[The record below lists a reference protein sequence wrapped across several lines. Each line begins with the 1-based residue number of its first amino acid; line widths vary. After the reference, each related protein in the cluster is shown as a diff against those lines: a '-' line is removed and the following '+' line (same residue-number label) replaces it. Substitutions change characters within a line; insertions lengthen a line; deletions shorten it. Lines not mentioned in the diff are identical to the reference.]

1 MESESALPEMMDVD
15 GVGSRGP
22 KRCSPIWTYFK
33 VQITDGVV
41 ACVCSVNGCRY
52 SNKGKNVTTLKN
64 HLKTRHPTEFE
75 LCFKDKRAARPIPSG
90 IAESLGNEASTNSSD
105 KVEPYSRD
113 SDEFKRL
120 KLKVT
125 IFAACTSFPLTLVNC
140 PEFKGVIEA
149 CDVRAAKCLPCPNT
163 LKSWVLVYY
172 EERKLLVREYLM
184 EAAKVVISADLWT
197 QKGFIY
203 GYLGVT
209 ARFFNKK
216 SSRMDTVAL
225 AVRHL
230 PSPHT
235 APRIQALASDILSE
249 WGLSDDSVF
258 RYVTDLGANIVCALK
273 IYQYIQVIPLSTDN
287 EAEGM
292 KY

>member
-1 MESESALPEMMDVD
+1 VCFL
-15 GVGSRGP
+15 GSRGP

-33 VQITDGVV
+33 VRITDGVV

-75 LCFKDKRAARPIPSG
+75 LCYKDKRAARPIPSG

-140 PEFKGVIEA
+140 PEFKGVTLYE
-149 CDVRAAKCLPCPNT
+149 KCRVF
-163 LKSWVLVYY
+163 S
-172 EERKLLVREYLM
+172 RKLCWERGTTTKCWVCQEGQIFFLFAQKLRRPGIEPGTLTSSLDH
-184 EAAKVVISADLWT
+184 AHSSAL
-197 QKGFIY
+197 
-203 GYLGVT
+203 T
-209 ARFFNKK
+209 A
-216 SSRMDTVAL
+216 SATSA
-225 AVRHL
+225 
-230 PSPHT
+230 
-235 APRIQALASDILSE
+235 
-249 WGLSDDSVF
+249 G
-258 RYVTDLGANIVCALK
+258 
-273 IYQYIQVIPLSTDN
+273 
-287 EAEGM
+287 
-292 KY
+292 